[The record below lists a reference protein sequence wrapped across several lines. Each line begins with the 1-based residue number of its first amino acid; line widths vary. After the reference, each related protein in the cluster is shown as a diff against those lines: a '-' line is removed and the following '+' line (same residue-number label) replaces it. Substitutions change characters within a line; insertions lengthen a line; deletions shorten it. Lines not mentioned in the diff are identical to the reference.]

1 MNDLETKVNTL
12 ELQME
17 KATNALIK
25 TTELVTGHEAM
36 IKYLTVKLDKAATN
50 KETVIDDY
58 KELFD
63 IIRSRKMEWEME
75 SDGAYTKIT
84 FKTSLCCTLS
94 DY

>member
-1 MNDLETKVNTL
+1 MNNLKGVGV
-12 ELQME
+12 
-17 KATNALIK
+17 A
-25 TTELVTGHEAM
+25 LVTPFKEDLSVDFES
-36 IKYLTVKLDKAATN
+36 LTKLVEFNIENGGNPSGEVYGTN